1 VHPEKPGEYPR
12 RPEAARPGWR
22 AGAGQT
28 IGGIRVSDR
37 KPVSQE
43 VTMNRIRQIIA
54 APWHR
59 PPGKEEAKKKRTV
72 TRLTVAIT
80 ALAVPLIGGLANAGS
95 ASAGILPPRSLTLS
109 SNSFDDWVAS
119 GTSYTP
125 GLSDVQLWVQ
135 DVTNGSWTTLEYQ
148 SGLDT
153 SSNTVSC
160 FGHICREYWG
170 GGLST
175 QGASYYVSP
184 TPGPY
189 SFPGS
194 WQAVHPLQ
202 CGHSYQAVTDDPSDG
217 WVYSNILAE
226 PACIII
232 P

>member
-37 KPVSQE
+37 SPITGGHHE
-43 VTMNRIRQIIA
+43 PHPA
-54 APWHR
+54 DHPWHR

-80 ALAVPLIGGLANAGS
+80 ALVLPLIGGLASS
-95 ASAGILPPRSLTLS
+95 ASAGTVPPRSLTLS

-160 FGHICREYWG
+160 FDHICREYWG

-184 TPGPY
+184 IPGTY
-189 SFPGS
+189 SFPGY

-226 PACIII
+226 PACHII